1 MSVVGQA
8 GSDTGAQATGGLRRI
23 AYLSG
28 TRADFGLMRATLLK
42 IAATSGLALEVIV
55 TGQHLSAAHG
65 HTVEEI
71 RASGLAI
78 AAEIPLDMGTRT
90 GESMSL
96 GIADCLRAVTE
107 VLARRKPDLL
117 MLLGDRG
124 EMLAGAIAALHLG
137 IPSVHLHG
145 GERSGT
151 VDEPVRHAIS
161 KLATHHLVATA
172 ASRERLIAMGED
184 AARIHVTGAPGLD
197 GLRELGDMPRAECLQ
212 ALGLAASTR
221 FGLVVFHPVVQQAA
235 SAREQTAALIRAL
248 SAPGLPLVWL
258 EPNADAGARGV
269 LQALDQAQA
278 AGQGGGHAT
287 AQAHWQVGS
296 VWPTGSRRV
305 THLSRPLFASA
316 LAHCEWLAGNSSAGI
331 IEAATFGTPVLNVGD
346 RQRLRERA
354 GNVVDAAPQED
365 ALASG
370 LAQVQALGR
379 RPWEN
384 PYGDGNAAGR
394 IAALLASV
402 PLDPALLEK
411 SNSY

>member
-1 MSVVGQA
+1 MSGGGPNGTDSLALASVGP
-8 GSDTGAQATGGLRRI
+8 RRI

-28 TRADFGLMRATLLK
+28 TRADFGLMRATLLRV
-42 IAATSGLALEVIV
+42 AATPGMALEVIV

-65 HTVEEI
+65 NTVDEI
-71 RASGLAI
+71 RATGLTI
-78 AAEIPLDMGTRT
+78 AGEIALDMSTRT

-96 GIADCLRAVTE
+96 GIADCLRGVTE
-107 VLARRKPDLL
+107 ALARSRPDLL
-117 MLLGDRG
+117 LLLGDRG

-172 ASRERLIAMGED
+172 ASRDRLVAMGEHPE
-184 AARIHVTGAPGLD
+184 RIHVTGAPGLD
-197 GLRELGDMPRAECLQ
+197 GLRALGAMPRAECLQ
-212 ALGLAASTR
+212 ALGLAAGAR

-235 SAREQTAALIRAL
+235 SAHQQTAALAQAL

-269 LQALDQAQA
+269 LEALAQAQL
-278 AGQGGGHAT
+278 
-287 AQAHWQVGS
+287 
-296 VWPTGSRRV
+296 PPGSRRV
-305 THLSRPLFASA
+305 THLTRSLFAAA

-354 GNVVDAAPQED
+354 GNVVDAEPKSD
-365 ALASG
+365 ALAAG

-384 PYGDGNAAGR
+384 PYGDGLAADR
-394 IAALLASV
+394 ITARLASL

-411 SNSY
+411 SNTY

>member
-1 MSVVGQA
+1 
-8 GSDTGAQATGGLRRI
+8 
-23 AYLSG
+23 
-28 TRADFGLMRATLLK
+28 
-42 IAATSGLALEVIV
+42 
-55 TGQHLSAAHG
+55 
-65 HTVEEI
+65 
-71 RASGLAI
+71 
-78 AAEIPLDMGTRT
+78 
-90 GESMSL
+90 
-96 GIADCLRAVTE
+96 
-107 VLARRKPDLL
+107 

-197 GLRELGDMPRAECLQ
+197 GLPALGAMPRAECLQ
-212 ALGLAASTR
+212 ALGLVAGTR

-235 SAREQTAALIRAL
+235 SAQEQTAALIRAL

-269 LQALDQAQA
+269 LQALDEAQA
-278 AGQGGGHAT
+278 AGQGRGDARAHAT
-287 AQAHWQVGS
+287 AQAPGQGGS

-365 ALASG
+365 ALVSG
-370 LAQVQALGR
+370 LARVQALGR

-384 PYGDGNAAGR
+384 PYGDGQAAGR
-394 IAALLASV
+394 IAALLATL

-411 SNSY
+411 SNTF